1 MNIICITNRKL
12 CQKDFL
18 IRLEEIA
25 KASPKAIVLR
35 EKDLSEDEYMS
46 LASDVMNIGERYN
59 VPVYLHYFYDVAKK
73 LGANCIHLPL
83 WKLDEEGFSVSDFSD
98 VGVSCHSIED
108 AKKAVEYGCSY
119 IFAGH
124 IFDTDCK
131 RGLPGRGLSFLKNVC
146 DSVDIPVYA
155 IGGINSENAR
165 EALRHGASGVCIMSG
180 LMQCENVRQYMD
192 SFRS

>member
-83 WKLDEEGFSVSDFSD
+83 WKLDALYQKMVDNGYDSKLKIVVNESTKYEGYSYMRVYNKNASKENMLLYLKEKYEIDKMVTFGTIPEKYD
-98 VGVSCHSIED
+98 VLVQDDNFNNMVRLVRHRYEPN
-108 AKKAVEYGCSY
+108 
-119 IFAGH
+119 IF
-124 IFDTDCK
+124 
-131 RGLPGRGLSFLKNVC
+131 N
-146 DSVDIPVYA
+146 
-155 IGGINSENAR
+155 
-165 EALRHGASGVCIMSG
+165 
-180 LMQCENVRQYMD
+180 
-192 SFRS
+192 